1 MTEDFI
7 NFFVNYYSDLM
18 ELRLFIC
25 YNNQK
30 SKKVIPEARVSF
42 GDIILK

>member
-7 NFFVNYYSDLM
+7 NFFVNYYSDLI

-25 YNNQK
+25 HNNQ
-30 SKKVIPEARVSF
+30 KVIPEARVSF